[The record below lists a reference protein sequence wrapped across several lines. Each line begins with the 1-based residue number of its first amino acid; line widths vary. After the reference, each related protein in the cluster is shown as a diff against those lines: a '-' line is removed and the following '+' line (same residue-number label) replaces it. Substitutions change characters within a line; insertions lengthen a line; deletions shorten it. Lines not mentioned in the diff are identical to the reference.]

1 MRSAEMDAFVAR
13 VRDASD
19 ILSVVASY
27 VPLKKKGGNY
37 WGCCPF
43 HSEKT
48 PSFSVAP
55 EKGFFYCFGC
65 HAGGNVF
72 KFISMIEN
80 ISYFDAIRLQA
91 EKLGIPMPDR
101 EKSEKDIEKERKI
114 ADLRRMMEMAQAFF
128 HNCLVKTKYGAAGL
142 QYFAGRGIGADVIE
156 EFGLGFAPD
165 APGKLRDAFK
175 KRGVSEQLLLEG
187 GLVAERQNGVYDK
200 FRNRVMIP
208 IADDRGRV
216 VGFGGRVLGD
226 GQPKYLNSPETMLFN
241 KRRLLFGLDRAK
253 KAIREEGKVILVEGY
268 MDVIS
273 LSAAGIKNVAAS
285 LGTAFTQEQCRL
297 LLRCT
302 DEICFCYDS
311 DEAGQRATMRALSIV
326 RSTGARARVM
336 IVPDGK
342 DPDEYV
348 RKHGAD
354 AFRKL
359 SKDAR
364 SIGDFH
370 LEYVQRTNDIRTLD
384 GKNKALKALLPVL
397 KESNPVEQ
405 NEYIKRL
412 RSTLGIDEGII
423 RQEIAMYHDDGI
435 REEYRPRTERPSVRT
450 VDDAVRRAGR
460 ALLRGAWRD
469 AGVAVMVVAELGDEP
484 FPYPLHEKLLRY
496 MAECAETGVSL
507 SEETI
512 AETLGVEAEEELS
525 HALIEET
532 PEKEDS
538 YEACLRVLLLEQLK
552 KAFEEH
558 RLRADAMEREGN
570 SNFLQELTKSQRIKQ
585 RIDELNQQTKVKETN
600 E

>member
-114 ADLRRMMEMAQAFF
+114 ADLRRMMEMAQSFF

-268 MDVIS
+268 MDAIS

-507 SEETI
+507 SEEII

>member
-80 ISYFDAIRLQA
+80 ISYFDAIRSQA

-101 EKSEKDIEKERKI
+101 EKSEKDVEKERKI
-114 ADLRRMMEMAQAFF
+114 ADLQRMMEMAKSFF
-128 HNCLVKTKYGAAGL
+128 HNCLVKTKYGTAGL

-156 EFGLGFAPD
+156 EFGLGFAPS

-175 KRGVSEQLLLEG
+175 KRGVSERLLLEG
-187 GLVAERQNGVYDK
+187 GLVAERQNSVYDK

-226 GQPKYLNSPETMLFN
+226 GQPKYLNSPETLLFN

-268 MDVIS
+268 MDAIS
-273 LSAAGIKNVAAS
+273 LSAAGIKNVVAS
-285 LGTAFTQEQCRL
+285 LGTAFTSEQCRL

-326 RSTGARARVM
+326 RSTGARARVL

-342 DPDEYV
+342 DPDEFV

-359 SKDAR
+359 LKEAR

-405 NEYIKRL
+405 NEYIQRL

-423 RQEIAMYHDDGI
+423 RQEIAMYHDDGM
-435 REEYRPRTERPSVRT
+435 RAEYRPRAERPSVRT

-460 ALLRGAWRD
+460 ALLRGAWHD
-469 AGVAVMVVAELGDEP
+469 PGVAVMVVAEMGEEP

-496 MAECAETGVSL
+496 LAECAETGHSP
-507 SEETI
+507 SEEVI
-512 AETLGVEAEEELS
+512 EETLGAEAEEEIS
-525 HALIEET
+525 HALIEEV
-532 PEKEDS
+532 PEKKDS
-538 YEACLRVLLLEQLK
+538 YEACLRVLLLAQLR
-552 KAFEEH
+552 KAFEES

-570 SNFLQELTKSQRIKQ
+570 SNFLQELSKSQRIKQ
-585 RIDELNQQTKVKETN
+585 RIDELNQQIKTEETN

>member
-1 MRSAEMDAFVAR
+1 MRSAEMDAFIAR

-27 VPLKKKGGNY
+27 VPLKKKGRNY

-80 ISYFDAIRLQA
+80 ISYFDAIRVQA
-91 EKLGIPMPDR
+91 EKLGISMPDR
-101 EKSEKDIEKERKI
+101 EKSKKDIEKERKI
-114 ADLRRMMEMAQAFF
+114 VDLQRMMEMAQAFF
-128 HNCLVKTKYGAAGL
+128 HNCLVKTRYGTAGL
-142 QYFAGRGIGADVIE
+142 RYFAGRGIGADVIE

-175 KRGVSEQLLLEG
+175 KRGVSEQLLMEA
-187 GLVAERQNGVYDK
+187 GLVTERPNGLYDK
-200 FRNRVMIP
+200 FRNRIMIP

-226 GQPKYLNSPETMLFN
+226 GQPKYLNSPETLLFN

-253 KAIREEGKVILVEGY
+253 KAIREAGKVILVEGY
-268 MDVIS
+268 MDAIS
-273 LSAAGIKNVAAS
+273 LAAAGIKNVAAS
-285 LGTAFTQEQCRL
+285 LGTAFTAEQCRL
-297 LLRCT
+297 LLRYA

-326 RSTGARARVM
+326 RATGARAQVL

-342 DPDEYV
+342 DPDEFV

-354 AFRKL
+354 AFREL
-359 SKDAR
+359 SKEAR

-370 LEYVQRTNDIRTLD
+370 LEYVQRINDIRTLD

-397 KESNPVEQ
+397 KESSPVEQ
-405 NEYIKRL
+405 NDYIQRL

-423 RQEIAMYHDDGI
+423 RQEIAMYSDDGLKA
-435 REEYRPRTERPSVRT
+435 EYRLGAKRHSVYMA
-450 VDDAVRRAGR
+450 DDAVRQAGR
-460 ALLRGAWRD
+460 ALLRMAWHD
-469 AGVAVMVVAELGDEP
+469 PGVAVMVVAELGSEP
-484 FPYPLHEKLLRY
+484 FPYRLHEKLFRY
-496 MAECAETGVSL
+496 MAECAEINVFPSD
-507 SEETI
+507 EAIE
-512 AETLGVEAEEELS
+512 ETLGAEAQEELC
-525 HALIEET
+525 HALTEDT
-532 PEKEDS
+532 PEEKGS
-538 YEACLRVLLLEQLK
+538 YEVFVRVLLLAQLK

-558 RLRADAMEREGN
+558 RLRADVMEREGN

-585 RIDELNQQTKVKETN
+585 KIDELNQQTKLKETN

>member
-1 MRSAEMDAFVAR
+1 MDAFVAR
-13 VRDASD
+13 VRESTD
-19 ILSVVASY
+19 ILGVVASY
-27 VPLKKKGGNY
+27 VPLKKKGRNY

-91 EKLGIPMPDR
+91 EKLGIPLPDQ
-101 EKSEKDIEKERKI
+101 EKSEKDIEKEKKI
-114 ADLRRMMEMAQAFF
+114 VDLRRIMEMAQAFF

-142 QYFAGRGIGADVIE
+142 HYFAGRGIGADVIE
-156 EFGLGFAPD
+156 EFRLGFAPD

-175 KRGVSEQLLLEG
+175 KRGISEQLLLEC
-187 GLVAERQNGVYDK
+187 GLVAERQNSIYDK
-200 FRNRVMIP
+200 FKNRVMIP

-216 VGFGGRVLGD
+216 VGFGGRVLGE
-226 GQPKYLNSPETMLFN
+226 GVPKYLNSPETLLFN
-241 KRRLLFGLDRAK
+241 KRKLLFGLDRAK
-253 KAIREEGKVILVEGY
+253 KAIRDEGKVILVEGY
-268 MDVIS
+268 MDAIS
-273 LSAAGIKNVAAS
+273 LSAAGIKNVVAS
-285 LGTAFTQEQCRL
+285 LGTAFTSEQCKL

-326 RSTGARARVM
+326 HLTGAKARVL
-336 IVPDGK
+336 IIPDGK
-342 DPDEYV
+342 DPDEFV
-348 RKHGAD
+348 RKHGSD

-359 SKDAR
+359 AKESR

-423 RQEIAMYHDDGI
+423 RQEIAMYHDDSTKTG
-435 REEYRPRTERPSVRT
+435 YRSRTERPLVNT

-460 ALLRGAWRD
+460 ALLRRAWHD
-469 AGVAVMVVAELGDEP
+469 PGVAVMVVAELGNEP
-484 FPYPLHEKLLRY
+484 FPYPIHEKLLRY
-496 MAECAETGVSL
+496 LAGCSETGASP
-507 SEETI
+507 SEERI
-512 AETLGVEAEEELS
+512 EETLGVEAGEEIS
-525 HALIEET
+525 HALIEEA
-532 PEKEDS
+532 PEKRDS
-538 YEACLRVLLLEQLK
+538 YNVCLRILLLAQLK

-558 RLRADAMEREGN
+558 RLRADALEREGN
-570 SNFLQELTKSQRIKQ
+570 SNFLQELSKSQRIKQ
-585 RIDELNQQTKVKETN
+585 RIDELNQKNEVKETN